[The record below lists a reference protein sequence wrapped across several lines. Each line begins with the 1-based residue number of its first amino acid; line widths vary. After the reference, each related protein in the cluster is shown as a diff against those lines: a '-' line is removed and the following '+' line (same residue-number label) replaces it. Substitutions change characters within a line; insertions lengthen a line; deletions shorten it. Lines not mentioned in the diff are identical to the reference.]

1 LIRQRVAA
9 MMASRISLERRGP
22 VRAIATMTP
31 LDGMRGSVPRTLE
44 LGGMLTRLG
53 SLSLPYQIATAGVFL
68 VAYVAL
74 EWISFI
80 HEYRGVPVTPW
91 NPGLGVVF
99 ALMVLGGPRYGVVLF
114 AGVVIAET
122 TVLQTKLQW
131 PIILGIAAI
140 FATVYGTVAAV
151 ARKHLRL
158 DVGLYRLRDV
168 VILLVAGISGA
179 ILAALLLS
187 LLLQLNAQLELS
199 DVLVASAPLLVGDIV
214 GMAVMTPLTLRLVSG
229 SRPLSIGRLRY
240 LVPELL
246 LYAVLVAASLWI
258 IGGAQTGDGFK
269 FFYLLFLPVMV
280 AAVRYGLDGAC
291 VGLALT
297 QFGLVGIM
305 HLYGFDARTFTE
317 FQILMLV
324 LTATGLIVG
333 VVVSERQNADRLV
346 QEAEARLKEKE
357 TEAAEAAR
365 YNLVR
370 GMASALAHEINQPM
384 TAARALARS
393 AQHIL
398 GTPDPDLP
406 RAASNLTTL
415 IAHIDHA
422 GSVVGHMR
430 DFLRRGRPHM
440 STLDLR
446 IMLDDALSLVRA
458 QASAH
463 GITIEL
469 DAADD
474 LPPVYGDRV
483 QLQQV
488 VLNFVHNAVE
498 AITGA
503 RQPNGRIKIA
513 ATWFE
518 APARV
523 EISISDNGPGIR
535 KELAD
540 RLFAPLTTSKF
551 EGLGLGLS
559 ICAAIVDSHG
569 GRVWL
574 HSGQAGATE
583 FRFSLP
589 LNQSQAR

>member
-1 LIRQRVAA
+1 
-9 MMASRISLERRGP
+9 
-22 VRAIATMTP
+22 
-31 LDGMRGSVPRTLE
+31 
-44 LGGMLTRLG
+44 MLTRLG
-53 SLSLPYQIATAGVFL
+53 SLSLPNQAAAAGAFL
-68 VAYVAL
+68 LAYVAL

-80 HEYRGVPVTPW
+80 HEYKGVPITSW

-99 ALMVLGGPRYGVVLF
+99 ALMVLGGPRYSAVLF

-131 PIILGIAAI
+131 PIVLGIAAI

-151 ARKHLRL
+151 ARKYLQL
-158 DVGLYRLRDV
+158 DVSLYHLRDV
-168 VILLVAGISGA
+168 IILLVAGACGA
-179 ILAALLLS
+179 VFAALLLS
-187 LLLQLNAQLELS
+187 LLLLLNAQLEPS
-199 DVLVASAPLLVGDIV
+199 DVLVASGPFLVGDII

-229 SRPLSIGRLRY
+229 SWPVVIRPFHVLA
-240 LVPELL
+240 PELL
-246 LYAVLVAASLWI
+246 LYAALIAGSLWI
-258 IGGAQTGDGFK
+258 IGGAQTSDGSK
-269 FFYLLFLPVMV
+269 FFHLLFLPVMV

-291 VGLALT
+291 VSLALT

-305 HLYGFDARTFTE
+305 HLYGFDAGTFTE

-333 VVVSERQNADRLV
+333 VVVSERRNADRLV
-346 QEAEARLKEKE
+346 QEAEAQLKEKE
-357 TEAAEAAR
+357 AEAAKAAR
-365 YNLVR
+365 YNLVS

-398 GTPDPDLP
+398 DAPEPDLP
-406 RAASNLTTL
+406 RAAGNLKTL
-415 IAHIDHA
+415 IAHVDHA

-430 DFLRRGRPHM
+430 DLLRRGRPHI
-440 STLDLR
+440 STIDLR
-446 IMLDDALSLVRA
+446 IMLEDALSLVRPR
-458 QASAH
+458 ASSH

-469 DAADD
+469 DADD
-474 LPPVYGDRV
+474 NLSPIYGDRV

-503 RQPNGRIKIA
+503 RQPDGRIKIA
-513 ATWFE
+513 AKRFD

-523 EISISDNGPGIR
+523 EISISDNGPGIP

-559 ICAAIVDSHG
+559 ICAAIVDTHG

-589 LNQSQAR
+589 LNQSAR